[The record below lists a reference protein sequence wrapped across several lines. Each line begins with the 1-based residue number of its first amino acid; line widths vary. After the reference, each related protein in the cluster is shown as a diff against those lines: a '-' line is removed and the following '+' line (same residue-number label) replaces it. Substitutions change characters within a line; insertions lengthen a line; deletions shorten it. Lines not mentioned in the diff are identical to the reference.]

1 MLLFSCTLPLPPSVN
16 SLFGGGSGQKR
27 FPSKKYKEWLKMCEY
42 VHTDS
47 LNAECVS
54 MRYTFF
60 WPDNRARDLSN
71 YIKAAEDFIVKRGV
85 IKDDCWQ
92 VVSRI
97 DLISG
102 GIDKARPRVEIEVF
116 KA

>member
-1 MLLFSCTLPLPPSVN
+1 MIIILPLPPSVN

-27 FPSKKYKEWLKMCEY
+27 FPSKKYKEWMKLCE
-42 VHTDS
+42 HITTDVF
-47 LNAECVS
+47 NAECVS

-71 YIKAAEDFIVKRGV
+71 RIKAAEDFIVKRGV

-97 DLISG
+97 ELISG
-102 GIDKARPRVEIEVF
+102 GIDKQNPRVEVYLEC
-116 KA
+116 A